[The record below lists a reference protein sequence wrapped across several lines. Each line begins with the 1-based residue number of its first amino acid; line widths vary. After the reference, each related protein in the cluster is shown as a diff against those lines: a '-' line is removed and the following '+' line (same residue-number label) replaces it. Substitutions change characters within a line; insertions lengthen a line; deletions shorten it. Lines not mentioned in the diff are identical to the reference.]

1 MTASGPSLTLNT
13 TSPASSAATYVSG
26 NGTDTLRFEYVVD
39 AGTSSSKLNYVATN
53 SLSAGGGSIT
63 DGAGNNAT
71 LALPALTVATSLGSV
86 TANAVSPTTI
96 VVDGVGPTVTSVT
109 GPITGTY
116 KGNQVIP
123 IAVRFS
129 EAVTVTGGLPTL
141 TLLVKTPSVTD
152 VATYQSGSG
161 TTSLVFNYTVASN
174 ASLTSTTY
182 LNYKDVNA
190 LALNNATIKDS
201 GGNSF
206 NPANALP
213 LTTVAASLGSSS
225 SPQKIN
231 LDGITLASPVSPQ
244 VSRVF
249 WTTPSFT
256 AGSAGNVLTVSAI
269 TGTLSP
275 GLTLAFASGFVAGTT
290 ITGQLTST
298 ETDASPGKK
307 GTYSIDVPQ
316 TVTSAAG
323 KTTGVFK
330 AGSVVPITV
339 EFDNPV
345 IVSGTPTLKIQSSPT
360 STTDVAYSG
369 GSGTKYLLF
378 NYTIQNGDT
387 SSDLDYATV
396 SSLSL
401 AGSSIKDLTDTNNA
415 TLTLPTPGPTTTG
428 SLSNTSSI
436 VIDGAAPTIALSYW
450 SQFTGSISGSTLTVT
465 VATS

>member
-71 LALPALTVATSLGSV
+71 TALPALTLSTSLGST

-96 VVDGVGPTVTSVT
+96 VVDGIAPTVTSVT

-116 KGNQVIP
+116 KRNQVIP

-129 EAVTVTGGLPTL
+129 EAVTVTDAGL
-141 TLLVKTPSVTD
+141 
-152 VATYQSGSG
+152 ATYQSGSG

-182 LNYKDVNA
+182 LNYNNVNA

-231 LDGITLASPVSPQ
+231 LDGTTPASAVSPQ

-450 SQFTGSISGSTLTVT
+450 SQFTGSISGNTLTVT
-465 VATS
+465 AVTSGQL